1 MTPIIISTAFQKGCL
16 SSHLI
21 VSKILILISPFIYI
35 ILCFTEII
43 NKIVRT
49 IKILARLSHTVFI
62 NIIFYSSVLY
72 QSVKHLTERE
82 WIIAGGDFNGL
93 LQCDH
98 SLWLL
103 FVRFHLCYTDIVHD
117 KRIDVQAMFCIVDIK
132 EGVISVESW

>member
-72 QSVKHLTERE
+72 QVSEV
-82 WIIAGGDFNGL
+82 F
-93 LQCDH
+93 
-98 SLWLL
+98 
-103 FVRFHLCYTDIVHD
+103 
-117 KRIDVQAMFCIVDIK
+117 
-132 EGVISVESW
+132 